1 MTRFRKVMTLFDDYY
16 DMMSDHVRMENYKKA
31 ISKAVD

>member
-1 MTRFRKVMTLFDDYY
+1 MTLFDDYY